1 MNAGTQRCHLTQT
14 RWLLINVA
22 RLRLANRLVELR
34 YIHIVHR
41 QRARGGCSHLL
52 GNRVHNLRCHH
63 HHKLCVGS
71 LQLPRT
77 EKISEHRNI
86 ADPWDLGEQFRGAV
100 VQQASHA
107 KALAVL
113 QLDFGL
119 RPAGGNGRDGKA
131 VEDRGVGEIQR
142 ADLGCQLEP
151 HHIPLEVPDP
161 TEPPPPPPPSVG
173 GLNCWVEMVPIVFV
187 APVLRML
194 MPNCESLVRS
204 TSRNCTF
211 SSTCLARGGAC
222 TIMESTTFLE
232 YRLASRTMSSAAAL
246 LLAVPVRTTLPS
258 SAAISTC
265 SFGCDARMLSRSP
278 AASMSA

>member
-52 GNRVHNLRCHH
+52 GNRVHNLRCYH

-71 LQLPRT
+71 LQLPRA

-151 HHIPLEVPDP
+151 HHIPLDGPDKFQLYAKWLEDDRDRGATASP
-161 TEPPPPPPPSVG
+161 ALHHRNRKFAAGQKLG
-173 GLNCWVEMVPIVFV
+173 GLAATRQQVRLRQDLRNVLLLRGTNGRTQIDVGPENENIQQVVERKAIRG
-187 APVLRML
+187 A
-194 MPNCESLVRS
+194 RS
-204 TSRNCTF
+204 DRT
-211 SSTCLARGGAC
+211 A
-222 TIMESTTFLE
+222 
-232 YRLASRTMSSAAAL
+232 ASSSAQRRRIEL
-246 LLAVPVRTTLPS
+246 L
-258 SAAISTC
+258 
-265 SFGCDARMLSRSP
+265 G
-278 AASMSA
+278 